1 MNRLHIWTAVS
12 IIPCN
17 KRLPVIPDFSS
28 PTSRSG
34 NEGDSR
40 IEDAIFR
47 SLGAISGRSWQ

>member
-1 MNRLHIWTAVS
+1 MNRLHIWMAVS

-28 PTSRSG
+28 PISSSG
-34 NEGDSR
+34 NEGTR